1 MQDLTSL
8 AASRVGMGSE
18 DDWWDAVYAD
28 PRRLRAASARSA
40 RAPRSAAA
48 ALYVHDARRLYR
60 LTAPGE
66 IFFELTYPTVDRFT
80 MPGGIEEL
88 ELHAHTA
95 ASADWWQ
102 RIAWTATSPGASHVG
117 MAR

>member
-1 MQDLTSL
+1 MRKSIKALAITSTVIAGL
-8 AASRVGMGSE
+8 V
-18 DDWWDAVYAD
+18 V
-28 PRRLRAASARSA
+28 
-40 RAPRSAAA
+40 AP
-48 ALYVHDARRLYR
+48 ALYAHDARRLYR

-66 IFFELTYPTVDRFT
+66 IFFESRYPTVDRFT

-95 ASADWWQ
+95 ASGNWWQ